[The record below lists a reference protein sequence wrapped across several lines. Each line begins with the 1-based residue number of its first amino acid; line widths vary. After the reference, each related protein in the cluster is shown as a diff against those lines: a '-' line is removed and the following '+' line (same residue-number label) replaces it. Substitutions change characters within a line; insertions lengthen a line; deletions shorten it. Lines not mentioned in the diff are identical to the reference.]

1 MLLTVSSRPVMR
13 VRNLS
18 DLKRSFIGRIVLS
31 VLKFRLNSHFSS
43 DEELKITSFD
53 LDFSDSG
60 REGCTVTTL
69 TVTAE
74 PKHWKEAVQLAV
86 NEVRR
91 MKEFGITKSEYKH
104 YCEALLWDSRQLS
117 EQAGTVPSIDNLD
130 FVMES
135 DALGHVVMDQKQ
147 SHEALESVV
156 DTIDL
161 EEVNAY
167 ARSIL
172 SYISNFGSES
182 DLI

>member
-1 MLLTVSSRPVMR
+1 
-13 VRNLS
+13 
-18 DLKRSFIGRIVLS
+18 
-31 VLKFRLNSHFSS
+31 
-43 DEELKITSFD
+43 
-53 LDFSDSG
+53 
-60 REGCTVTTL
+60 
-69 TVTAE
+69 
-74 PKHWKEAVQLAV
+74 
-86 NEVRR
+86 
-91 MKEFGITKSEYKH
+91 MKEFGVTKSEYKH
-104 YCEALLWDSRQLS
+104 YCEALLRDSRQLS

-172 SYISNFGSES
+172 SYISNFGAEEEMMMREQTGEW
-182 DLI
+182 DLFAKDMGPTRA